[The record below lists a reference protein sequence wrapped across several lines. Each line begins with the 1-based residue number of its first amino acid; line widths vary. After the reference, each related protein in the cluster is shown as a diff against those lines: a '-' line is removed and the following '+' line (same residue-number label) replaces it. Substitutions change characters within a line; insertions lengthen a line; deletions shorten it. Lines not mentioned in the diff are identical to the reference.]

1 MWYVY
6 VLLCADNSLYC
17 GITTNLEK
25 RLKQHNGELKGGAKY
40 TRGRGPCRYV
50 YIKKAMN
57 RSIAS
62 KLEYQFKQLS
72 RKNKIDLINQAFP
85 RQLASLDPLTQE
97 LLPLHS
103 PLRALLQ

>member
-1 MWYVY
+1 MWYMY
-6 VLLCADNSLYC
+6 VLLCADDSLYC
-17 GITTNLEK
+17 GITTNLK
-25 RLKQHNGELKGGAKY
+25 RRLKQHNGEIKGGAKY
-40 TRGRGPCRYV
+40 TRGRRPCQFA

-72 RKNKIDLINQAFP
+72 RKNKINLINAEFTHHLNLLEPQI
-85 RQLASLDPLTQE
+85 RV

-103 PLRALLQ
+103 PLEVPPQ

>member
-1 MWYVY
+1 MWYIY

-17 GITTNLEK
+17 GITKNLEK

-40 TRGRGPCRYV
+40 TRGRGPCRFV

-72 RKNKIDLINQAFP
+72 RKNKINLINQAFP
-85 RQLASLDPLTQE
+85 HLLVPLAPQTQK
-97 LLPLHS
+97 LLPQHP
-103 PLRALLQ
+103 PLLDLLQ

>member
-6 VLLCADNSLYC
+6 VLLCADDSLYC
-17 GITTNLEK
+17 GITTSLEK

-57 RSIAS
+57 RSTAS

-72 RKNKIDLINQAFP
+72 RKKKIDLINQAFP
-85 RQLASLDPLTQE
+85 RQLASLDPLIQE
-97 LLPLHS
+97 LLPLRS
-103 PLRALLQ
+103 PLPTPLQ

>member
-6 VLLCADNSLYC
+6 VLLCADKSLYC
-17 GITTNLEK
+17 GITTNLVK

-40 TRGRGPCRYV
+40 TRGRGPCRFV

-72 RKNKIDLINQAFP
+72 RKNKIDFINQAFP
-85 RQLASLDPLTQE
+85 RLLKPLDPQTQE

-103 PLRALLQ
+103 PLQDLLQ

>member
-1 MWYVY
+1 MWYIY
-6 VLLCADNSLYC
+6 VLLCADDSLYC
-17 GITTNLEK
+17 GITTNLKK

-40 TRGRGPCRYV
+40 TRGRGPCRFV

-72 RKNKIDLINQAFP
+72 RKKKIDLINQAFP
-85 RQLASLDPLTQE
+85 HLLVALDPQIQE
-97 LLPLHS
+97 LLPPHS
-103 PLRALLQ
+103 PLLALPQ

>member
-6 VLLCADNSLYC
+6 VLICADLSLYC
-17 GITTNLEK
+17 GITTNLTR
-25 RLKQHNGELKGGAKY
+25 RLKQHNGEIKGGAKY
-40 TRGRGPCRYV
+40 TRGRGPCRFV

-72 RKNKIDLINQAFP
+72 RKNKIDIINQAFP
-85 RQLASLDPLTQE
+85 HQLQE
-97 LLPLHS
+97 LDLDQQI
-103 PLRALLQ
+103 LLQKIPLQNQRLR

>member
-6 VLLCADNSLYC
+6 VLLCADDSLYC
-17 GITTNLEK
+17 GITKNLEK
-25 RLKQHNGELKGGAKY
+25 RLKQHNGVIKGGAKY
-40 TRGRGPCRYV
+40 TRGRRPCRFV

-72 RKNKIDLINQAFP
+72 RKKKIDYITHHPLEKDLLQIAH
-85 RQLASLDPLTQE
+85 QLKLP
-97 LLPLHS
+97 LLPLQES
-103 PLRALLQ
+103 LQ